1 MDHRAVETLAN
12 GHMISLRTGCFCNP
26 GAGEIAH
33 GLTEDVLSAAFAVS
47 ERMSFEQFLE
57 ALKQESGQSAG
68 GRPDIAGTGID
79 IRRCVRLHGVRT
91 YVPEQGCARDAL
103 GLAFTALIGIL
114 SLCGPLTGTPPRCL
128 RCRSA

>member
-68 GRPDIAGTGID
+68 G
-79 IRRCVRLHGVRT
+79 VRIS
-91 YVPEQGCARDAL
+91 L
-103 GLAFTALIGIL
+103 GLVSTFDDAYAFTEFARTFLNKAAPEMP
-114 SLCGPLTGTPPRCL
+114 SD
-128 RCRSA
+128 